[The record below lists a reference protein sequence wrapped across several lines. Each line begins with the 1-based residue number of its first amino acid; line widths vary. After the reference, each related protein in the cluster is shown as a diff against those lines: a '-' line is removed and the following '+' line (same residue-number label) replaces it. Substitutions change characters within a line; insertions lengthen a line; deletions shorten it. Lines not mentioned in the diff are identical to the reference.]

1 MPVESAFEFQEGVPD
16 GVDGVLEALVL
27 GHDVDVLEDFGEVAP
42 VLHQQ
47 HAGPID
53 VKDVD

>member
-42 VLHQQ
+42 ILHQQ
-47 HAGPID
+47 DAGPID